1 MVNYKESQSQHS
13 QLGIV
18 STEGQIERV
27 SILRDEENTKEIC
40 SAACLGTAFDWSAAA
55 NMVATSLDSKR
66 YNC

>member
-1 MVNYKESQSQHS
+1 MFGIKNQLEMGSSGNHLEMVNYKERQSRHS

-40 SAACLGTAFDWSAAA
+40 VLLHA
-55 NMVATSLDSKR
+55 
-66 YNC
+66 

>member
-1 MVNYKESQSQHS
+1 MGSSGNQLEMVNYKERQSRHS

-40 SAACLGTAFDWSAAA
+40 VLLHA
-55 NMVATSLDSKR
+55 
-66 YNC
+66 

>member
-1 MVNYKESQSQHS
+1 MFGIKNQLEMGSSGNQLEMVNYKERQSRHS

-40 SAACLGTAFDWSAAA
+40 VLLHA
-55 NMVATSLDSKR
+55 
-66 YNC
+66 